1 MTPGSD
7 ALLGIHHA
15 ALICSDYAR
24 SKDFYVRILGLRV
37 LAENHRAARDGLRA
51 SA

>member
-1 MTPGSD
+1 MTAAMDIESD

-24 SKDFYVRILGLRV
+24 SKDF
-37 LAENHRAARDGLRA
+37 
-51 SA
+51 